1 MVIEMK
7 ALLEAQNPWWLRPDE
22 RAARR
27 FPYRRQLQGTILRQ
41 ILRIEDRRAVVLMGP
56 RQVGKS
62 VLLAQAAD
70 DLLDEGWPPQNL
82 LYFDFSDSRLTEE
95 LSVHQIEE
103 LVPDAISSDYPQVL
117 LLDEVSRAPRWDL
130 WLKQAVDRRRG
141 RIVVTDSAATVV
153 RQAGRESGAGRWDE
167 YWLETLS
174 YAEFLSIRGVVDETE
189 SAGAPRGV
197 TPALLER
204 YLETGGFP
212 EHALAVSVPAA
223 LSRLREQIV
232 AQAILRDLGGRVKDP
247 DQVRKLFA
255 FVVRQSGGIW
265 NETDRASDLQSN
277 RHSVRQWRQLLEDTL
292 LVVPLE
298 RFAERAAAALRSR
311 PKLYAADHGL
321 VAAFALT
328 DPADPEIRSRIFE
341 TTVFRHLRELL
352 RGDSRSGLYYYRDRS
367 GREVDFVLD
376 LPGSRVLLEVTISN
390 RLKPG
395 KLSQL
400 EEVAGKTG
408 AERRI
413 VIFGGSISVEQERA
427 QAIPLGTFLLDP
439 QAVLP

>member
-1 MVIEMK
+1 MAIEMK
-7 ALLEAQNPWWLRPDE
+7 ALLETQNPWWLRPEE
-22 RAARR
+22 RVARR
-27 FPYRRQLQGTILRQ
+27 YPYRRPLQGTILRQ
-41 ILRIEDRRAVVLMGP
+41 ILRLEDRRAVVLMGP

-62 VLLAQAAD
+62 VMLAQTAD

-82 LYFDFSDSRLTEE
+82 VYFDFSDSRLIEE
-95 LSVHQIEE
+95 LAVHQLEE
-103 LVPDAISSDYPQVL
+103 LVPDAMAPDYPRVL

-130 WLKQAVDRRRG
+130 WLKQAVDRHGG

-153 RQAGRESGAGRWDE
+153 RQAGRESGVGRWDE

-174 YAEFLSIRGVVDETE
+174 YAEFLSLRGAIDQTA
-189 SAGAPRGV
+189 SPGAPRGV

-204 YLETGGFP
+204 YLELGGFP
-212 EHALAVSVPAA
+212 EHALATNVPAA
-223 LSRLREQIV
+223 RSRLREQIV

-247 DQVRKLFA
+247 DHVRKLFA
-255 FVVRQSGGIW
+255 FLVRESGGIW

-298 RFAERAAAALRSR
+298 RFTERPAVALRSR
-311 PKLYAADHGL
+311 PKIYAADHGL

-328 DPADPEIRSRIFE
+328 DPADPETRGRIVE

-352 RGDSRSGLYYYRDRS
+352 RGDARTSLSYYRDRS
-367 GREVDFVLD
+367 EHEVDFVLD
-376 LPGSRVLLEVTISN
+376 LPGSRVLVEVTISG

-395 KLSQL
+395 KLSRL
-400 EEVAGKTG
+400 EEVARKTG
-408 AERRI
+408 AERKI
-413 VIFGGSISVEQERA
+413 VVFGGAIGGEQDRA